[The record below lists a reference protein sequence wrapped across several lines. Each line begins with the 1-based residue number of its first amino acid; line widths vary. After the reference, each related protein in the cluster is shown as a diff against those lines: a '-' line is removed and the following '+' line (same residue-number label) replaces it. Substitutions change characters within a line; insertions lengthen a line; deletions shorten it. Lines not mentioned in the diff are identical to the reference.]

1 MAVQRFKDKDGKW
14 VVIGGGAGGGL
25 QYIVERKVYLTKLEI
40 ESEVEEREIS
50 EAERAYNIET
60 LNMALR

>member
-25 QYIVERKVYLTKLEI
+25 QNIIDRKVYPTYFEI
-40 ESEVEEREIS
+40 DSEVEE
-50 EAERAYNIET
+50 
-60 LNMALR
+60 M